1 MRILRLTN
9 SDDMNEAIPAAL
21 RAPALAERVIAERL
35 GEPVE
40 TLARVIW
47 PDPELPEIVESW
59 LDRYQP
65 DAVFMRT
72 ASYWVTYESVP
83 LRLQRRAYRGTG
95 WLARLGGAAGANS
108 RLASTAPFRVARR
121 AAVRT
126 IGGDTY
132 FTPEAAASVVAATLR
147 RIVVRESLVTVVR
160 GPFNPHNSS
169 GTKSGFARSDARNA
183 RFDSLV
189 ASICRELHVPYL
201 SVRHLAEAG
210 MQGGD
215 EVHLNR
221 HAQRMIAEIEGAAI
235 ADALLAARVA
245 GH

>member
-9 SDDMNEAIPAAL
+9 SDDMNETIPPAL
-21 RAPALAERVIAERL
+21 RASALAEKLIERRI
-35 GEPVE
+35 GEPIE
-40 TLARVIW
+40 TIARVIW
-47 PDPELPEIVESW
+47 PDPELPDIVESW

-65 DAVFMRT
+65 DCVFMRT

-108 RLASTAPFRVARR
+108 RLASTAPFRVTRR
-121 AAVRT
+121 AAVRM
-126 IGGDTY
+126 IGGDVY
-132 FTPEAAASVVAATLR
+132 FTPEGAAATVAATLR
-147 RIVVRESLVTVVR
+147 KVVARESLVAVVR

-169 GTKSGFARSDARNA
+169 GTEAGLARSNTRNA

-189 ASICRELHVPYL
+189 GSICGELHVPYL
-201 SVRHLAEAG
+201 PVRHLAEAG

-221 HAQRMIAEIEGAAI
+221 KAQRMIAEAEAGAI
-235 ADALLAARVA
+235 VDALVAARGA
-245 GH
+245 SS